1 MDHIR
6 VNNLEFAY
14 LSYGE
19 AENPLIICLHG
30 FPDSAH
36 TWAEMGPRLAELDYF
51 VVAPFLRG
59 YAPSGIPQN
68 GDYSPFA
75 LGSDALLFIE
85 AFGRESAVIIGHD
98 WGALAAYTAANLNP
112 RAVSKLITLAIPHPR
127 SLTPSFSGL
136 WRARHFITFQFRNSA
151 RRYLSRNNMGGVDDI
166 YQRWAPTW
174 QYPASETAYIKESF
188 RSPERLD
195 AALGYY
201 WSFRE
206 QSEES
211 RKATTRKTSVPTL
224 CLVGSVDGALAFD
237 AMGDTPTC
245 YTAEYQYHVIPNIGH
260 FPHREA
266 PNAVFNYMANFLRGI
281 VPAI

>member
-1 MDHIR
+1 MDRIR
-6 VNNLEFAY
+6 VNNIELAY
-14 LSYGE
+14 LSYGQ
-19 AENPLIICLHG
+19 AENPLILCLHG

-36 TWAEMGPRLAELDYF
+36 TWADMGPRLAELGYY

-59 YAPSGIPQN
+59 YEPSAIPADD
-68 GDYSPFA
+68 DYSPFE
-75 LGSDALLFIE
+75 LGSDALLLIE
-85 AFGRESAVIIGHD
+85 ALGRESAVVIGHD

-127 SLTPSFSGL
+127 SLGLSLSGL
-136 WRARHFITFQFRNSA
+136 WRARHFITFQFRASA
-151 RRYLSRNNMGGVDDI
+151 RRYMRRNKMGGVDDI
-166 YQRWAPTW
+166 YRRWAPTW
-174 QYPASETAYIKESF
+174 DFPASETAHIKESF
-188 RSPERLD
+188 KSQVRLD

-224 CLVGSVDGALAFD
+224 CLVGSVDGALTFS
-237 AMGDTPTC
+237 AMDNTPSC
-245 YTAEYQYHVIPNIGH
+245 YMAEYQYHTIPNIGH

-266 PNAVFNYMANFLRGI
+266 PDVVFDHIATFLQ
-281 VPAI
+281 A